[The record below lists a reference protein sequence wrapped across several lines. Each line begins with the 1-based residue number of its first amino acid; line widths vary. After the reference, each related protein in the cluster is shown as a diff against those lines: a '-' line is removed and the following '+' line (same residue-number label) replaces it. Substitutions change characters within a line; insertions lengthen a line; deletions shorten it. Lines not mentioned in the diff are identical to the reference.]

1 MITDMKW
8 LVTIM
13 LVVVAILADQ
23 ARLNGYYTDQAARV
37 MASMIR

>member
-13 LVVVAILADQ
+13 FVVTAIIADQ

-37 MASMIR
+37 MARVIR